1 MFDGLYAGLAA
12 NETAST
18 ESSAFDLKTGRIC
31 TALRNVLQQLDQV
44 TYATCLVTS
53 FACQQSPD
61 YEAAL
66 GVIKRIKGES
76 HSSDC
81 LKWLRPATVI
91 DKAAGDDTVKFLIY
105 LSDTDKLYDVALG
118 MYDFELVLAVA
129 QQSQKVSTRL
139 APHRLSS

>member
-1 MFDGLYAGLAA
+1 M
-12 NETAST
+12 
-18 ESSAFDLKTGRIC
+18 
-31 TALRNVLQQLDQV
+31 LQQLDQV

-53 FACQQSPD
+53 FACQQPPD

-66 GVIKRIKGES
+66 GVVKRIKGES
-76 HSSDC
+76 YDLGR
-81 LKWLRPATVI
+81 LKRLKSATGV

-129 QQSQKVSTRL
+129 QQSQKVSTRS
-139 APHRLSS
+139 APYRLSS